1 MAVYTEVADE
11 ELEAFIASYDIGA
24 LTSCKG
30 IAEGVENSNY
40 LVQTQAG
47 RYILT
52 LYEKRV
58 ARKDLPY
65 FLALMEHL
73 AARGISCPL
82 PVHDRE
88 GRTLRELAG
97 RPAALITFLDGVS
110 VRRASIEQ
118 CASVGRALGQ
128 FHVAGE
134 SFPRS
139 RANSLSLS
147 DWAPLFEA
155 IGDRADTIIPGLAGE
170 IRKELAYLDK
180 SWPSGLPQGVIHADL
195 FPDNVFFLGQE
206 VSGLIDF
213 YFACNDVLAYDI
225 AICLNAWCFESDASF
240 NVTKARAF
248 LQAYEGVRPLS
259 AGELA
264 ALPALARGAALR
276 FLLTRSYDWLNT
288 DGEAL
293 VKRKDPNEY
302 LRKLQIPSQ
311 GEVVPRLRARGA
323 LRVEREAEGR
333 HPHRRRLLRQSGA
346 RRLGRH
352 SPVGPAPQ
360 GAERRRTAH
369 HQQSHGADGG
379 DLGAGSAEVSLGR
392 RPLHRLELST
402 RRHHQLDQGLEA

>member
-11 ELEAFIASYDIGA
+11 ELDAFIASYDIGA

-40 LVQTQAG
+40 LVQTEAG

-58 ARKDLPY
+58 APKDLPY

-73 AARGISCPL
+73 AARGIRCPL

-88 GRTLRELAG
+88 GRNLRKLAG

-118 CASVGRALGQ
+118 CASLGNALGRL
-128 FHVAGE
+128 HVAGE
-134 SFPRS
+134 SFPQT

-147 DWAPLFEA
+147 DWGPLAES
-155 IGDRADTIIPGLAGE
+155 IGERADTIIPGLAGE
-170 IRKELAYLDK
+170 IGKELAYLDK
-180 SWPSGLPQGVIHADL
+180 AWPRDLPQGVIHADL

-213 YFACNDVLAYDI
+213 YFACTDMLAYDI

-240 NVTKARAF
+240 NITKARAF
-248 LQAYEGVRPLS
+248 LQAYEGVRRLT
-259 AGELA
+259 AAELA
-264 ALPALARGAALR
+264 ALPTLARGAALR

-302 LRKLQIPSQ
+302 LRKLRFHRKVKSYRDYGL
-311 GEVVPRLRARGA
+311 GE
-323 LRVEREAEGR
+323 
-333 HPHRRRLLRQSGA
+333 H
-346 RRLGRH
+346 
-352 SPVGPAPQ
+352 
-360 GAERRRTAH
+360 
-369 HQQSHGADGG
+369 
-379 DLGAGSAEVSLGR
+379 
-392 RPLHRLELST
+392 
-402 RRHHQLDQGLEA
+402 